1 MMAAL
6 ILQEQGII
14 CEKVKQYP
22 VLFDKQLK
30 GYRKKDVAINTWNA
44 IAKEIEIGRFLL
56 FSYKNNQEGWIESEA
71 YLELSQTS
79 AMKLF

>member
-1 MMAAL
+1 MAAL

-30 GYRKKDVAINTWNA
+30 GYRKKDVVINTWNA
-44 IAKEIEIGRFLL
+44 VAKEIEIARFLL
-56 FSYKNNQEGWIESEA
+56 LPYKNNQEDWIESEA

-79 AMKLF
+79 AMKVF

>member
-6 ILQEQGII
+6 ILQGQGII

-30 GYRKKDVAINTWNA
+30 GYRKKDVINTWNA
-44 IAKEIEIGRFLL
+44 VAKEIEIGRFLL

>member
-30 GYRKKDVAINTWNA
+30 GYRKKDVVINTWNA
-44 IAKEIEIGRFLL
+44 VAKEIEIARFLL
-56 FSYKNNQEGWIESEA
+56 LPYKNNQEDWIESEA